1 MAGIY
6 IHIPFCRQ
14 KCHYCN
20 FFSVAS
26 VKGRDE
32 FVEAL
37 LKEIDMRKEY
47 LEGEKV
53 NTVYFGGGT
62 PSLLSI
68 SHLAMIFEHLALHFH
83 IDHKAEI
90 TLEANPDDLN
100 LDFLRELKAATPVNR
115 LSIGVQSFSDD
126 DLQYLNRV
134 HNAGQALQAIE
145 TAQRAGFD
153 NLTIDLIYGI
163 PTLSDEKWSKN
174 LEIFFSLGIPHLSA
188 YALTVEHKTPLALL
202 IERGK
207 YAPVDEIQSVGHFK
221 MLLEETKKHG
231 FIHYEISNFAREG
244 YYSKHNSL
252 YWLGGHYL
260 GLGPSAH
267 SFNGYSRQWNVSN
280 ISRYI
285 RLDDFQ
291 SSVEEKEVLTLEQ
304 RYNEYVMTSLRTVW
318 GCDTVHIRNV
328 FGERF
333 ESYFLQGVSSFIK
346 KRQIFREG
354 SKYFLTDEGK
364 LFADGIAA
372 ELFYDSNSRD

>member
-26 VKGRDE
+26 VKGREE
-32 FVEAL
+32 FAEAL
-37 LKEIDMRKEY
+37 LKEMELRKDY

-53 NTVYFGGGT
+53 NTIYFGGGT
-62 PSLLSI
+62 PSLLRI
-68 SHLAMIFEHLALHFH
+68 SHLSLIISHLTKYFD
-83 IDHKAEI
+83 IDSSAEI
-90 TLEANPDDLN
+90 TMEANPDDV
-100 LDFLRELKAATPVNR
+100 DADSAFAWKKAGINR

-126 DLQYLNRV
+126 DLRYLNRV
-134 HNAGQALQAIE
+134 HNAGQALQAIK
-145 TAQRAGFD
+145 TAQQAGFD

-163 PTLSDEKWSKN
+163 PTLSSEKWSKN

-188 YALTVEHKTPLALL
+188 YALTVEQKTPLALL
-202 IERGK
+202 IEKGK
-207 YAPVDEIQSVGHFK
+207 YTPVDENQSVEHFK
-221 MLLEETKKHG
+221 ILLEETKKHG

-267 SFNGYSRQWNVSN
+267 SFNGHSRQWNVSN

-285 RLDDFQ
+285 RQDDFQ
-291 SSVEEKEVLTLEQ
+291 STVEEKEVLTLEQ
-304 RYNEYVMTSLRTVW
+304 RYNEYVMTSLRTAW
-318 GCDTVHIRNV
+318 GCDTAHIRNV

-346 KRQIFREG
+346 KRHIFREG
-354 SKYFLTDEGK
+354 SKYYLTDEGK
-364 LFADGIAA
+364 LFADGVAA
-372 ELFYDSNSRD
+372 ELFIII